1 MNPPDVTA
9 EPLLELVRELG
20 SELHP
25 ARRISVTLDSAL
37 DRDIGL
43 DSLGRVE
50 LILRM
55 ERRFGVNLPE
65 GTLVNAETPRD
76 LLKALVFARPSAG
89 ADAGMPL
96 PSVARADSTAMP
108 EHARTMV
115 EALDW
120 HLEAHPQ
127 RVHITLTGESGA
139 AAI

>member
-55 ERRFGVNLPE
+55 ERRKYPDLGELRYLPE
-65 GTLVNAETPRD
+65 
-76 LLKALVFARPSAG
+76 
-89 ADAGMPL
+89 
-96 PSVARADSTAMP
+96 AMP
-108 EHARTMV
+108 DDA
-115 EALDW
+115 
-120 HLEAHPQ
+120 
-127 RVHITLTGESGA
+127 SA
-139 AAI
+139 AASRPR